1 MVKLVVLYGE
11 PKSPAEFEKYYADVH
26 LPIAAQMKAVRRIE
40 LSKATRTPE
49 GGAPPFYH
57 MAELYFD
64 DAAHMQGV
72 MGSPEGKKA
81 VADLAN
87 FATGDVTVMVAE
99 VQ

>member
-1 MVKLVVLYGE
+1 
-11 PKSPAEFEKYYADVH
+11 
-26 LPIAAQMKAVRRIE
+26 
-40 LSKATRTPE
+40 
-49 GGAPPFYH
+49 

-72 MGSPEGKKA
+72 MGSPEGKKT

-87 FATGDVTVMVAE
+87 FATGGVTVMVAE

>member
-11 PKSPAEFEKYYADVH
+11 PKSPVEFEKYYADIH
-26 LPIAAQMKAVRRIE
+26 LPIAAQMKGVRRIE
-40 LSKATRTPE
+40 LAKATRTPE
-49 GGAPPFYH
+49 GAPPFYR

-64 DAAHMQGV
+64 DAAHMQSV
-72 MGSPEGKKA
+72 MGSPEGKKT

-87 FATGDVTVMVAE
+87 FATGGVTVMVAE